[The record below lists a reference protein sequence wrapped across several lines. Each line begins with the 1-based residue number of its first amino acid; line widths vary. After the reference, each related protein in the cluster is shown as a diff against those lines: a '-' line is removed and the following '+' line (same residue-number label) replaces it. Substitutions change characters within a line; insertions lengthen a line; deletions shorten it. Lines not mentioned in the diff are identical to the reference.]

1 MRHVRAARRVTIAA
15 AMLGAGA
22 LLLQYAPP
30 ASAHT
35 KPTTAPVFT
44 SKTTAKA
51 KVNVAFDFTIKTK
64 GNPVST
70 ITETGTL
77 PFGVHFADNGN
88 GTATLSG
95 TEPLSGNYTFML
107 EAANGIGTANQT
119 LTLTVTSKLPP
130 IRHVFVIM
138 LENDGYASTFGS
150 PAADPY
156 LATTLP
162 SQGALLENYYATGH
176 FSNDN
181 YDAIVSGQPPNS
193 DSPSRLRHLSNFG
206 AGEGQDA
213 QGIQQGPGCV
223 YPAAVQTVANQLNDE
238 GLTWKGYME
247 DMGNDP
253 SREAANC
260 GHPSIGAIDP
270 SFTRRA
276 GRRLRHPARS
286 LRLLPLHHRQH
297 HPVRPGRRAARRH
310 RRDPAGTALPGTTGL
325 VTDLASVATT
335 PNLSFI
341 TPNLCDDG
349 HDYPCTNQTTPG
361 ASSEADIDAWLSTWV
376 PIITSSPAFKLNG
389 LLEITFDEGETPTL
403 DTTACC
409 GETPGPAADAGATGS
424 RVRAAAR
431 SGPSS
436 CHRSSHRARR
446 SRPPTTTTR
455 RWPRSRTCSD
465 CPGWARP
472 RRSRPPSTRASTPN
486 SRSPSMTPEEDTVAQ
501 GKDRNPEPSASGGAP
516 PVRLGITTPVVSML
530 PGAHADWEVD
540 GSIDEVA
547 TIATTA
553 DRLGYHH
560 LTCSEHVVVPTE
572 VAKVRGGRYWDPLA
586 TFGYLAAVTT
596 RIRLATNVLVLGYHH
611 PLEIAKRYG
620 TLDQVAGGRVILGL
634 GVGSLQEEFELLGV
648 PFDDRGRRGDD
659 ALAAPPGLP
668 LRAAA
673 HLRRRLL
680 PVLRRGAGPV
690 RATGPGTAVDR
701 RPDRPLPPPG
711 RGAGGR
717 LGAVRPQG
725 RRHRRHDRVRP
736 APPRPGRPAASR
748 SR

>member
-193 DSPSRLRHLSNFG
+193 DSQVDCGTYADFG

-213 QGIQQGPGCV
+213 YGIQQGAGCV
-223 YPAAVQTVANQLNDE
+223 YPAAVQTVANQLNAE

-253 SREAANC
+253 TREAANC
-260 GHPSIGAIDP
+260 GHPSIGATDP
-270 SFTRRA
+270 SFTAVA
-276 GRRLRHPARS
+276 GDGYATRHDPFVYFHS
-286 LRLLPLHHRQH
+286 IIDNTTLCDQDVVPLGDTDGTLP
-297 HPVRPGRRAARRH
+297 
-310 RRDPAGTALPGTTGL
+310 GTALPGTTGL

-361 ASSEADIDAWLSTWV
+361 ASSEADINAWLSTWV

-409 GETPGPAADAGATGS
+409 GETPGPAADAGGNGI
-424 RVRAAAR
+424 
-431 SGPSS
+431 SGPGGGKVGAVLLSPFITPGEKVKTAYNHYSS
-436 CHRSSHRARR
+436 L
-446 SRPPTTTTR
+446 
-455 RWPRSRTCSD
+455 
-465 CPGWARP
+465 
-472 RRSRPPSTRASTPN
+472 ASI
-486 SRSPSMTPEEDTVAQ
+486 EDLF
-501 GKDRNPEPSASGGAP
+501 GLS
-516 PVRLGITTPVVSML
+516 RLG
-530 PGAHADWEVD
+530 E
-540 GSIDEVA
+540 
-547 TIATTA
+547 
-553 DRLGYHH
+553 
-560 LTCSEHVVVPTE
+560 
-572 VAKVRGGRYWDPLA
+572 AKTVTS
-586 TFGYLAAVTT
+586 TFDKGVY
-596 RIRLATNVLVLGYHH
+596 
-611 PLEIAKRYG
+611 AK
-620 TLDQVAGGRVILGL
+620 
-634 GVGSLQEEFELLGV
+634 
-648 PFDDRGRRGDD
+648 
-659 ALAAPPGLP
+659 
-668 LRAAA
+668 
-673 HLRRRLL
+673 
-680 PVLRRGAGPV
+680 
-690 RATGPGTAVDR
+690 
-701 RPDRPLPPPG
+701 
-711 RGAGGR
+711 
-717 LGAVRPQG
+717 
-725 RRHRRHDRVRP
+725 
-736 APPRPGRPAASR
+736 
-748 SR
+748 